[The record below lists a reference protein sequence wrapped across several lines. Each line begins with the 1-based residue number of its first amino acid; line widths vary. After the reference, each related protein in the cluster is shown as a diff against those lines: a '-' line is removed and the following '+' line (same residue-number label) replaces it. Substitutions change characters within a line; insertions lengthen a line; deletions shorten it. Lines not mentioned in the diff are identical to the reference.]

1 MVPAA
6 TAALLPPVA
15 PGMECILMLDGK
27 YAATFRFRDAPR
39 QESRSFI
46 RHLAPKHKVSR
57 VILLSA
63 DRETEVRYLAGK
75 VGIAEALFGKS
86 PDEKVIIVTEEA
98 KRAPTLVC

>member
-27 YAATFRFRDAPR
+27 YGATFRFRDAPR

-46 RHLAPKHKVSR
+46 SHLAPKHKVSR
-57 VILLSA
+57 MILLSG
-63 DRETEVRYLAGK
+63 DRETEVRYLAGQ
-75 VGIAEALFGKS
+75 VGSTEALFGKS
-86 PDEKVIIVTEEA
+86 PAEEFAIVRQEA
-98 KRAPTLVC
+98 